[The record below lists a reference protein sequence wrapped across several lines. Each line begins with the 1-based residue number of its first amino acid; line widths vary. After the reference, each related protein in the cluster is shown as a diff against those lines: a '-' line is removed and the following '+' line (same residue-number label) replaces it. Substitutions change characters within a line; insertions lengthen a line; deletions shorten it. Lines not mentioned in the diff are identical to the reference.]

1 MTLALRLQIAFGL
14 LALIATGAVGIL
26 TRTAW
31 QNAEEERFT
40 ERLDAA
46 EKGVLKALDQEAS
59 QIAKQLQ
66 STCDHDGDIDQT
78 AMDLEHGLTA
88 ERRLSISQLVK
99 DQMQALGLDELSLF
113 TGTGEILGAGHDPAA
128 AGKVDRALLA
138 QPAAK
143 GTTLLVRPAG
153 ARSKAALVARCS
165 HSP

>member
-31 QNAEEERFT
+31 QNAE
-40 ERLDAA
+40 
-46 EKGVLKALDQEAS
+46 
-59 QIAKQLQ
+59 QLQ